1 MGLLHRCLYPLL
13 WCVQELSSTG
23 TQGRVQ
29 GNTMERSVILLGVTV
44 QGLRQPQ
51 LLAYKEGEEL
61 EFQACQCTSISSQH
75 LQVSG
80 IGMGV
85 TNALHSGSKPLFAGR
100 ANQQP
105 LRRIQ
110 ERRCSLPP
118 SSLTMKKL
126 QCVALFPIAP
136 DNSLCANG
144 WCQADS
150 GSLTVPLLPLS
161 ETPPL

>member
-1 MGLLHRCLYPLL
+1 
-13 WCVQELSSTG
+13 
-23 TQGRVQ
+23 
-29 GNTMERSVILLGVTV
+29 MEHSVILLGVTV

-51 LLAYKEGEEL
+51 LLAYEEGEDL

-75 LQVSG
+75 LQVPEL
-80 IGMGV
+80 GMGT

-126 QCVALFPIAP
+126 QHVALFPIAP
-136 DNSLCANG
+136 DDSSCSRLVPGWLWLPGCAPTAVVRDSSSLAVLN
-144 WCQADS
+144 
-150 GSLTVPLLPLS
+150 V
-161 ETPPL
+161 